1 MDGNDQE
8 GSSLAGL
15 FEALEAPLLH
25 YAGKMVKR
33 PEVAQDLVQEAFL
46 KLHARQ
52 GSVSQPKAWL
62 YRTVHNLAIN
72 CLRKEGR
79 MVPLVSDESEEAAH
93 EPLPDECLAR
103 METVGQVRL
112 LLQKLEPK
120 KRELIRLKFEEDLSY
135 KEISKRTGLS
145 VGNVGYQLHHLLKT
159 LAAEIEKNGVFK

>member
-1 MDGNDQE
+1 
-8 GSSLAGL
+8 
-15 FEALEAPLLH
+15 
-25 YAGKMVKR
+25 
-33 PEVAQDLVQEAFL
+33 
-46 KLHARQ
+46 
-52 GSVSQPKAWL
+52 
-62 YRTVHNLAIN
+62 
-72 CLRKEGR
+72 
-79 MVPLVSDESEEAAH
+79 MVPLVLDESEESLTPEQAAH

-145 VGNVGYQLHHLLKT
+145 VGNVGYQLHHLLKD